1 MKEVYL
7 VQSRETSC
15 GFGSVSKHKPYAT
28 EGVIDPSIALKF
40 HVGKGLNSPSHVLSP
55 NKKGKDANKIQK
67 KREILGHESGFQ
79 PTDTVW
85 TEPYA
90 ALLERKPVEHLQLP
104 S

>member
-40 HVGKGLNSPSHVLSP
+40 HVGKRLNSPSHVLSP
-55 NKKGKDANKIQK
+55 NKKEKTQIRYRK
-67 KREILGHESGFQ
+67 KENFG
-79 PTDTVW
+79 P
-85 TEPYA
+85 
-90 ALLERKPVEHLQLP
+90 
-104 S
+104 